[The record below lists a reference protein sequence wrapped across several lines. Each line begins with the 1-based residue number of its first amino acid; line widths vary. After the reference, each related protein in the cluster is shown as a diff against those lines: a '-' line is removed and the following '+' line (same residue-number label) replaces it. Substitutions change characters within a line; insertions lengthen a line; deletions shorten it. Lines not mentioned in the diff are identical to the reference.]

1 MRVSSKS
8 SAQIDA
14 MYQLSVFALRYNILF
29 VSTNVLFCVFGAKIA
44 GYFCSVYAL
53 QGCRKKLRRK
63 DLNLK
68 FGSHLLTFTTKE
80 TSFV

>member
-1 MRVSSKS
+1 MLS
-8 SAQIDA
+8 
-14 MYQLSVFALRYNILF
+14 QLHREVKCEKLCRLSFDCYVLRILF

-44 GYFCSVYAL
+44 GYFCGVYAL
-53 QGCRKKLRRK
+53 QGCRKKLWRK

-68 FGSHLLTFTTKE
+68 FGSHLLTFTIKG